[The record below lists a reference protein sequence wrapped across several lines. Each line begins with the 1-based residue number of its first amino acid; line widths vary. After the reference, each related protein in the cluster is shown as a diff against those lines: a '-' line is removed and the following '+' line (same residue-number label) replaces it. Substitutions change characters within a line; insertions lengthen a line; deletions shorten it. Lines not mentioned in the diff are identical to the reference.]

1 MLKGFKNIEHLGIY
15 SPNTKRLTDWYCD
28 MLGFEITFKIS
39 KDQPEK
45 SIYFLKGAKGMVIEI
60 LPSNNEQHKRILDDP
75 GYSHIGITVDN
86 FEEAEEALKSKGII
100 LNIKRK
106 TSIEWT
112 IGYFNDPDGNVLEI
126 IYRPENEEI

>member
-1 MLKGFKNIEHLGIY
+1 
-15 SPNTKRLTDWYCD
+15 
-28 MLGFEITFKIS
+28 
-39 KDQPEK
+39 
-45 SIYFLKGAKGMVIEI
+45 
-60 LPSNNEQHKRILDDP
+60 HKRILDDS

-86 FEEAEEALKSKGII
+86 FEEAEEALKSKGVI

-106 TSIEWT
+106 TSIGWT